1 MSRLTRKVPKLLE
14 EHALILS
21 PAALEHTEG
30 AEKIAIRGPIKS
42 GRPCATPWKTKLLHK
57 R

>member
-21 PAALEHTEG
+21 PAALEHTED
-30 AEKIAIRGPIKS
+30 AEKIMIRGPIKS
-42 GRPCATPWKTKLLHK
+42 GRPFATPWKTKLLHK